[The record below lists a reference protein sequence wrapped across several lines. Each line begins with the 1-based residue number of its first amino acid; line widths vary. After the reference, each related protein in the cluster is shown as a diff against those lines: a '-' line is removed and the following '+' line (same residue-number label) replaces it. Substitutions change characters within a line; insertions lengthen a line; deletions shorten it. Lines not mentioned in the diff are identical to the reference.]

1 MTRLFSFGCSFT
13 NYRWMTW
20 ADILGAQYDEFYNW
34 AQSGAGNLY
43 ILNSIM
49 EADQRQ
55 KFQPGDT
62 VIVCWTNVT
71 REDRYVDGRGWITL
85 GNVTSA
91 PIFTKEFIA
100 NAVCNRGYLIK
111 DIASVKAAKEFLTF
125 RGVAWKFLSM
135 CPLMQVDPWDDT
147 KLNDGDVYNL
157 YKDVFDTMLPSYTEV
172 LGHNFWTTDLHKRFR
187 YEAGGVDYHPT
198 SEEHLRYLDTVLPG
212 WVINQALRTNIAKT
226 PVIMNKRANGSCMQ
240 PRL

>member
-20 ADILGAQYDEFYNW
+20 ADILGTQYDEFYNW

-71 REDRYVDGRGWITL
+71 REDRYIDGRGWITL

-111 DIASVKAAKEFLTF
+111 DIASIKAAKEFLTF
-125 RGVAWKFLSM
+125 RGVTWKFLSM
-135 CPLMQVDPWDDT
+135 CPLMQADPWDDT
-147 KLNDGDVYNL
+147 KLNDGDVYDL

-172 LGHNFWTTDLHKRFR
+172 LGHTFWSTDQHKRFR

-212 WVINQALRTNIAKT
+212 WVINQALRTNIAET

>member
-20 ADILGAQYDEFYNW
+20 ADILGTQYDGFYNW

-62 VIVCWTNVT
+62 VIVCWTNVA

-125 RGVAWKFLSM
+125 RGVTWKFLSM

-212 WVINQALRTNIAKT
+212 WVINQALRTNIAET